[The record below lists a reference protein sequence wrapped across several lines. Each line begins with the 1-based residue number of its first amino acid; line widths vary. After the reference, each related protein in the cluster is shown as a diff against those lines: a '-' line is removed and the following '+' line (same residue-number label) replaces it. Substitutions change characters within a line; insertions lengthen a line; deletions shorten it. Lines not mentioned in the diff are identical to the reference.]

1 MAMSSQPQSSQS
13 GDLTSED
20 LQEVFEAVYSITPN
34 YVPFGMKL
42 NVPLHTI
49 RVLERQYSTP
59 YDCLLEIL
67 DFRLKQL
74 PLLTWHDIVRALQSP
89 TVQQHDL
96 ARTIE
101 SQYITASQSPA
112 SVSQQASAESSHA
125 AIHTSGAQP
134 STHTPPQ
141 PPLHTV
147 AAAPVP
153 LTHTPIALPRPPLYN
168 VQSHA
173 HLMPSYSGR
182 DSYPYGNPPH
192 MFMYTNQ
199 PNQTP
204 PYPAPIPSFP
214 YPPPIQHNLQ
224 PVQPNSQS
232 SRNMPSS
239 RGQTRGQTPNSQTQ
253 VPSREPH
260 SLSISTG
267 DNSASVED
275 GNDCGPPQPK
285 RVCIETP
292 MAQLISYIKAIY
304 KRSTIEKQLNVVKW
318 PPTPSKV
325 FINLACIDRKT
336 VVTKQEADEY
346 TKAMVQDGNVDIIL
360 KKKRPIGFDDIVKD
374 LPDTALEKVI
384 LVEGAPGVGK
394 STFAWEFC
402 RRWER
407 GEIAQQYQLVLLLRL
422 RDERMSTAKCLKDL
436 ICHPRKNVCELV
448 AQELD
453 ESLGVNTLI
462 ILEGFDE
469 LPDTCRCNDS
479 LFSQLIYGNL
489 LPFATILVT
498 SRPWATSDLLAK
510 WEHRISQHIEIL
522 GFTESQIEE
531 YVRSV
536 FVSTETQEGGATDSR
551 PGKDADDVMAYIR
564 TYPQIKASM
573 YIPLN
578 SAIVVSVYQE
588 SKAGKCIL
596 PKTLTELYYAL
607 TQTLLL
613 RYLYGHPEYSQSTW
627 RIHTLK
633 DDLPKDV
640 YKNLLII
647 SELAYK
653 GVCTIGSTSVQ
664 LIFSDLPSNIQTLG
678 LMQSVPQLY
687 VTVGAVV
694 SHNFLHL
701 TVQEFL
707 AALHIS
713 FMSPEQQLQHIQRHE
728 DGRLRV
734 VLRFL
739 AGLTKLDNIPPD
751 TLKNMLGKPD
761 KKNHYEPQNE
771 YCTYL
776 TPDVAVST
784 HQVNWMFEAQK
795 SSVVTST
802 LESRC
807 IEFLFDKHMLPL
819 EFYSL
824 GYCIAHSQ
832 CKWVL
837 VLNEEIGK
845 DEIDMLSSGFL
856 KEEKAGNFTAVLRFK
871 EILNTC
877 IDLTWNE
884 WSQFLSISEL
894 YITVSPTL
902 RSNLSSFCNL
912 KALHLQMIG
921 KRVIDIEG
929 ISHLKYLQSL
939 TISYI
944 HERGYGYG
952 NPTLSHSS
960 CLCIKELLLSSK
972 CLKYLHLND
981 KPYRW
986 NIKPQDM
993 ESLTKAMTEN
1003 QSLPLKSLV
1012 LGCRCKFTE
1021 SSAGDLAK
1029 FVQHSSS
1036 LERFRFVKFTYT
1048 ASQMMELSKAIHFN
1062 PNVQVCELVDPTVG
1076 GNVQSVADILLNLD
1090 MAKINVNNF
1099 TYGATAHQQNASEL
1113 LHLLRYNAS
1122 CGSSCPKLKCKNTTY
1137 TVSSVADI
1145 DAYVQIRSQFSKEVL
1160 SMHFPFCDIGDEQ
1173 FSKILTI
1180 LNTKARLLSLYLSNN
1195 NISDAGATALAQALH
1210 HNSTLKE
1217 LYLSNNNIS
1226 DVGATALAQALH
1238 HNSTLN
1244 TLDLS
1249 HNNISDVGAT
1259 ALAQALHH
1267 NTTLKGLD
1275 LYSND
1280 GIGEEGTRQL
1290 VQALTVNTSIKL
1302 LWLPIRCEEYASQC
1316 MECNAVK
1323 TRILFS

>member
-1 MAMSSQPQSSQS
+1 MAMSNE
-13 GDLTSED
+13 LTSDD
-20 LQEVFEAVYSITPN
+20 LQEVFEAVHSIAPN
-34 YVPFGMKL
+34 YVFFGMKL
-42 NVPLHTI
+42 NVPLNTI
-49 RVLERQYSTP
+49 RVIERQYSTP

-101 SQYITASQSPA
+101 SQYITASQFPA

-134 STHTPPQ
+134 STHAPPQ
-141 PPLHTV
+141 PALHTV
-147 AAAPVP
+147 AATPMP
-153 LTHTPIALPRPPLYN
+153 LTHTALPQPSVN
-168 VQSHA
+168 GVQSHA
-173 HLMPSYSGR
+173 HHVPSHSGWGPF
-182 DSYPYGNPPH
+182 PYGYPPH
-192 MFMYTNQ
+192 MFMYNNQ
-199 PNQTP
+199 SNQTP

-214 YPPPIQHNLQ
+214 YPPPIQHNIQ
-224 PVQPNSQS
+224 IVDPNTQS
-232 SRNMPSS
+232 SQNMPSL
-239 RGQTRGQTPNSQTQ
+239 RGQTPNSQTQ
-253 VPSREPH
+253 VPSREPQ

-285 RVCIETP
+285 RVCTDKP
-292 MAQLISYIKAIY
+292 MAQLISYIKTIY
-304 KRSTIEKQLNVVKW
+304 ERSAIEKQLNVVKW

-422 RDERMSTAKCLKDL
+422 RDERMSTAECLKDL
-436 ICHPRKNVCELV
+436 IYHPRNNVREVV
-448 AQELD
+448 AEELD

-469 LPDTCRCNDS
+469 LPDACRRNDS

-498 SRPWATSDLLAK
+498 SRPWATSDLLTK

-536 FVSTETQEGGATDSR
+536 FVGTETQEGGALDSR
-551 PGKDADDVMAYIR
+551 PGEYVDEVMAYIG

-588 SKAGKCIL
+588 SKAGRCIL

-607 TQTLLL
+607 TQTLLV
-613 RYLYGHPEYSQSTW
+613 RYLYGHPEYGQSTW
-627 RIHTLK
+627 RIHSLK
-633 DDLPKDV
+633 DDLPGDV

-647 SELAYK
+647 SKLAYK
-653 GVCTIGSTSVQ
+653 GVCTKGSTSVQ

-713 FMSPEQQLQHIQRHE
+713 FMSPEQQLQHFQRHE

-739 AGLTKLDNIPPD
+739 AGLTKLDNVPTD

-761 KKNHYEPQNE
+761 KENHYEPQNE

-795 SSVVTST
+795 SSVVVST

-807 IEFLFDKHMLPL
+807 VEFVFDKHMLPL

-837 VLNEEIGK
+837 VLNEEIGR
-845 DEIDMLSSGFL
+845 DEVDMLSSGFL
-856 KEEKAGNFTAVLRFK
+856 KEEKTSNFTAVLRFK
-871 EILNTC
+871 DIPNTC
-877 IDLTWNE
+877 MDLTWNK

-921 KRVIDIEG
+921 TRVINIEG

-944 HERGYGYG
+944 HERGYRFG
-952 NPTLSHSS
+952 NPTLSHNS
-960 CLCIKELLLSSK
+960 CLYIKELLLSSK
-972 CLKYLHLND
+972 CLKCLHLNN
-981 KPYRW
+981 KPFRW
-986 NIKPQDM
+986 TIKPQDM
-993 ESLTKAMTEN
+993 ELLTKAMAEN

-1012 LGCRCKFTE
+1012 LGCRCNFTE
-1021 SSAGDLAK
+1021 SAAGDLAK

-1036 LERFRFVKFTYT
+1036 LEKFRFVKFTYT
-1048 ASQMMELSKAIHFN
+1048 ASQMMELIKAIHLN
-1062 PNVQVCELVDPTVG
+1062 PNVQVYELVDPTVA
-1076 GNVQSVADILLNLD
+1076 GNVQNVTDFSLSLN
-1090 MAKINVNNF
+1090 MAKYPKIIVNNF
-1099 TYGATAHQQNASEL
+1099 TYDTTAHQTNISEL
-1113 LHLLRYNAS
+1113 LHLLSFNAS
-1122 CGSSCPKLKCKNTTY
+1122 CGSSCPKLKYKNTTY
-1137 TVSSVADI
+1137 IVSSVADI
-1145 DAYVQIRSQFSKEVL
+1145 DAYVQIQSRFSKEVS

-1173 FSKILTI
+1173 FSKILTV
-1180 LNTKARLLSLYLSNN
+1180 LNTKARLLSL
-1195 NISDAGATALAQALH
+1195 D
-1210 HNSTLKE
+1210 
-1217 LYLSNNNIS
+1217 LSNNNIS

-1238 HNSTLN
+1238 RNSTLKR
-1244 TLDLS
+1244 LDL
-1249 HNNISDVGAT
+1249 DG
-1259 ALAQALHH
+1259 
-1267 NTTLKGLD
+1267 
-1275 LYSND
+1275 ND

-1290 VQALTVNTSIKL
+1290 VQALTVNTSINT
-1302 LWLPIRCEEYASQC
+1302 LWLPWRCEAYASQC
-1316 MECNAVK
+1316 AEYDAVK
-1323 TRILFS
+1323 TRVKFN